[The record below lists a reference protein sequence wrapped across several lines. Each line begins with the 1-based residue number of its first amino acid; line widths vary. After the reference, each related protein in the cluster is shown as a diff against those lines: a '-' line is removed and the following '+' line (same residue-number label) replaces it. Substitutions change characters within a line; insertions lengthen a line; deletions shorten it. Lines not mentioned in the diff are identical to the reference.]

1 MASSSSSG
9 NCWNGQPM
17 INCAQQTTTIG
28 QTLPMDLANLSLPEQ
43 SVMEEY
49 DVEALLRHELAT
61 GSKLDF
67 DFAPNM

>member
-1 MASSSSSG
+1 
-9 NCWNGQPM
+9 M
-17 INCAQQTTTIG
+17 INNCAQQQTTTTT
-28 QTLPMDLANLSLPEQ
+28 TLPIDLANLSLPDQ